1 MARLALLR
9 REASDESMKQD
20 LTAAEAEARRG
31 LREARE
37 AVAEIRRPDL
47 PDGPGPALTDAAR
60 KLRAR
65 GVNVVLSLDENLK
78 LALPRQSTAIVRV
91 AREALRNVELHS
103 GARNVEISTKV
114 EAEAFVLHIADD
126 GIGYDAKADRSGHY
140 GLIGMR
146 EQSKLV
152 GGDLSIVSAL
162 GCGAA
167 LTLTIPRE

>member
-1 MARLALLR
+1 MKRDLA
-9 REASDESMKQD
+9 
-20 LTAAEAEARRG
+20 AAEAEARRG

-47 PDGPGPALTDAAR
+47 PEAPGPALTGAAQ

-65 GVNVVLSLDENLK
+65 GVKVALSLDENLK
-78 LALPRQSTAIVRV
+78 LASPHQSTAIARV
-91 AREALRNVELHS
+91 AREALRNVDLHS
-103 GARNVEISTKV
+103 GARNVEISAKV
-114 EAEAFVLHIADD
+114 DAQAFVLHIADD
-126 GIGYDAKADRSGHY
+126 GIGYDATSERSGHY

-152 GGDLSIVSAL
+152 HGDLSIVSAP

-167 LTLTIPRE
+167 LTLTIPR